1 MTVQLNHRTLVKLHG
16 YIAVLFLPMAILY
29 AVTGTLYILGESGAA
44 STIRIRPAEVREW
57 PESVEQ
63 AAALV
68 NGILRTRGRAA
79 IGSFA
84 EPRHGDDGSYVWRA
98 MDRTVTL
105 SKAAGG
111 GGVAV
116 RLEEHGTLR
125 QLVEVH
131 KNHAGIVFSILGI
144 AFGIAMSTL
153 LLTGALM
160 MFKSRLY
167 RKSASA
173 VLAAGVA
180 MSAGTYFLTLY
191 A

>member
-1 MTVQLNHRTLVKLHG
+1 MIAQVNHRTLVKLHG

-44 STIRIRPAEVREW
+44 ATIRIEPAEVREW
-57 PESVEQ
+57 PESAEQ
-63 AAALV
+63 ASALV
-68 NGILRTRGRAA
+68 DGILRARGRPA

-98 MDRTVTL
+98 MDRNVTL

-111 GGVAV
+111 GVAL
-116 RLEEHGTLR
+116 RLEQHSTFR
-125 QLVEVH
+125 RLVEVH
-131 KNHAGIVFSILGI
+131 KNHAGILFSILGI

-167 RKSASA
+167 RRSATA